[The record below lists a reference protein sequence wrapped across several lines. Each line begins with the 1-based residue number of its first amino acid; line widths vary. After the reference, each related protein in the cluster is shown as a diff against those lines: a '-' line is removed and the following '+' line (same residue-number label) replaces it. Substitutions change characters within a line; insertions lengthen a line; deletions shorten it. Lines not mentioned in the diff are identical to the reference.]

1 MKVAQIANLLYRRLP
16 AGRVS
21 PAPNAREFPIA
32 ATTDYP
38 PAFQL
43 NGGAR

>member
-1 MKVAQIANLLYRRLP
+1 MKVAQIANLPFRRLP

-21 PAPNAREFPIA
+21 NFSIVRRFAIGDTAGWQPAL
-32 ATTDYP
+32 
-38 PAFQL
+38 QG